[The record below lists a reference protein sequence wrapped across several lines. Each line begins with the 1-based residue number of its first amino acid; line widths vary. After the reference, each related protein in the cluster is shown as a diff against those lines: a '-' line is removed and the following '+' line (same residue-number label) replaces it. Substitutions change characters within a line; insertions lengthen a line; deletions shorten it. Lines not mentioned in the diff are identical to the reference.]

1 MPNPYDPY
9 SVVRQGEFTG
19 QMRDPNS
26 VVRAGEMQ
34 MPRGGGFG
42 QQGGYQGQV
51 YNTPQTGNGFGNMG
65 QTLTPQMK
73 MQLMQALQGQGGQA
87 SQGDMRNVQPQ
98 MPMRPQQLS
107 PEQIMEL
114 RRQQHQQHL
123 NQVFDQERMKGML
136 E

>member
-1 MPNPYDPY
+1 MPNPYDP
-9 SVVRQGEFTG
+9 R
-19 QMRDPNS
+19 
-26 VVRAGEMQ
+26 MQ

-51 YNTPQTGNGFGNMG
+51 YNTPPTGNGFGNMN
-65 QTLTPQMK
+65 QTLTPQMHSPTK
-73 MQLMQALQGQGGQA
+73 LNALQMQLMQALQGQGGQV
-87 SQGDMRNVQPQ
+87 SQGDMRNAQQQ
-98 MPMRPQQLS
+98 MPMRPQPLS

-114 RRQQHQQHL
+114 RSRQHQQHL